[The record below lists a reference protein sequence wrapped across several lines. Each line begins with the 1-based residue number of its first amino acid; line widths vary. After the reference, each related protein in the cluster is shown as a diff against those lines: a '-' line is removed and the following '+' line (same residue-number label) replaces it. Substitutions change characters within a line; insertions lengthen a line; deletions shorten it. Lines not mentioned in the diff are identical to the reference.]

1 MARDEAAREM
11 PRETGG
17 QRIAWA
23 KVPVEVRASI
33 EDLLGSK
40 VISAISQPGG
50 FSEGVAARLRLAD
63 EGRVFVKAA
72 SSLVAPGVARFH
84 RREIEVSRRLPGGL
98 PVPRLLNAY
107 DDDTWVALVFEEI
120 DGRLPAQPW
129 RRDELDRVL
138 AATSDMARVLTP
150 SPIDAT
156 TLGRPRLGGW
166 RALADEGG
174 AGRLASLSPWA
185 AGHLGELITMEEQAP
200 SSLAGET
207 LLHGD
212 LYPFNIMLTSDH
224 VFVVDW
230 PHAWVGAAYCD
241 VLTLLSSASLSGLDP
256 QALAEEH
263 PLTRDLAPESINVF
277 LAMHA
282 GFLLRLTTIAG
293 PTADRNL
300 VDMATALG
308 TASLRWLRQRM

>member
-1 MARDEAAREM
+1 
-11 PRETGG
+11 
-17 QRIAWA
+17 
-23 KVPVEVRASI
+23 
-33 EDLLGSK
+33 
-40 VISAISQPGG
+40 
-50 FSEGVAARLRLAD
+50 
-63 EGRVFVKAA
+63 
-72 SSLVAPGVARFH
+72 
-84 RREIEVSRRLPGGL
+84 
-98 PVPRLLNAY
+98 
-107 DDDTWVALVFEEI
+107 
-120 DGRLPAQPW
+120 
-129 RRDELDRVL
+129 
-138 AATSDMARVLTP
+138 
-150 SPIDAT
+150 
-156 TLGRPRLGGW
+156 
-166 RALADEGG
+166 
-174 AGRLASLSPWA
+174 
-185 AGHLGELITMEEQAP
+185 MEEQAP

>member
-138 AATSDMARVLTP
+138 AATSDMARVLTR
-150 SPIDAT
+150 ST
-156 TLGRPRLGGW
+156 RRRW
-166 RALADEGG
+166 
-174 AGRLASLSPWA
+174 
-185 AGHLGELITMEEQAP
+185 AGHG
-200 SSLAGET
+200 SVAGVRWLMRAVPEGSHRCRRGPPAT
-207 LLHGD
+207 
-212 LYPFNIMLTSDH
+212 
-224 VFVVDW
+224 
-230 PHAWVGAAYCD
+230 
-241 VLTLLSSASLSGLDP
+241 SAS
-256 QALAEEH
+256 
-263 PLTRDLAPESINVF
+263 
-277 LAMHA
+277 
-282 GFLLRLTTIAG
+282 
-293 PTADRNL
+293 
-300 VDMATALG
+300 
-308 TASLRWLRQRM
+308 